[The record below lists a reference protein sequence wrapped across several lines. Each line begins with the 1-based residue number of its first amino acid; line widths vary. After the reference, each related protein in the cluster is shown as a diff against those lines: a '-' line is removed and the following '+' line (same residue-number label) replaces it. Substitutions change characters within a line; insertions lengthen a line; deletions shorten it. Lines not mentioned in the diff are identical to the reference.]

1 MSELSSL
8 AVAFHF
14 SVEVA
19 GEIDDADTRFQE
31 ASGLS
36 AEVTVEEVREG
47 GVNDSVHRLP
57 TGTKYGNLV
66 LKRGY
71 TTSSGLRKWCHS
83 AIEDF
88 AFTPKDVTV
97 SLLDEEHNPLA
108 TWSFLG
114 AYPVKWSVSAFNA
127 QQNGLAI
134 ETLELAYQR
143 FRKV

>member
-1 MSELSSL
+1 MTDF

-19 GEIDDADTRFQE
+19 GETDDADTRFQE

-36 AEVTVEEVREG
+36 AEVGVEEYREG
-47 GVNDSVHRLP
+47 GVNDYVHRLP
-57 TGTKYGNLV
+57 TGAKYGNLV

-71 TTSSGLRKWCHS
+71 TSSSSLSKWCRD

-88 AFTPKDVTV
+88 VFTPKDVTV

-108 TWSFLG
+108 AWSFVG
-114 AYPVKWSVSAFNA
+114 AYPLKWSLSGFNA

-134 ETLELAYQR
+134 ESLELAFSR

>member
-1 MSELSSL
+1 MTDL

-14 SVEVA
+14 SVDVA
-19 GEIDDADTRFQE
+19 GETDDADTRFQE
-31 ASGLS
+31 VSGLA
-36 AEVTVEEVREG
+36 AEVAVEEYREG
-47 GVNDSVHRLP
+47 GVNEYVHRLP
-57 TGTKYGNLV
+57 TGSKYGNLV

-71 TTSSGLRKWCHS
+71 TSSSNLAKWCRS

-88 AFTPKDVTV
+88 VFTPKDVTV

-108 TWSFLG
+108 SWSFVG
-114 AYPVKWSVSAFNA
+114 AYPLKWSLSAFNA

-134 ETLELAYQR
+134 ESLELAYSR

>member
-1 MSELSSL
+1 MTDLSSL
-8 AVAFHF
+8 AVGFHF

-19 GEIDDADTRFQE
+19 GETGDSDTRFQE

-57 TGTKYGNLV
+57 TGAKYGNLV
-66 LKRGY
+66 LKRGF
-71 TTSSGLRKWCHS
+71 TNSSGLREWCQS

-88 AFTPKDVTV
+88 VFTPRDVTV

-108 TWSFLG
+108 VWSVLD

-134 ETLELAYQR
+134 ESLELAFSR
-143 FRKV
+143 FREV

>member
-1 MSELSSL
+1 MTTP

-14 SVEVA
+14 AVEVA
-19 GEIDDADTRFQE
+19 GESDDADTRFQE
-31 ASGLS
+31 VSGLS
-36 AEVTVEEVREG
+36 AEVGVEEYREG
-47 GVNDSVHRLP
+47 GVNDYAHRLP
-57 TGTKYGNLV
+57 TGAKYGNLV

-71 TTSSGLRKWCHS
+71 TTSTGVSEWCRS

-88 AFTPKDVTV
+88 VFTPKDVVV

-108 TWSFLG
+108 AWSFVA
-114 AYPVKWSVSAFNA
+114 AYPLKWSLSAFNA

-134 ETLELAYQR
+134 ESLEFAYRR